1 MLLNFQNILVI
12 SPHTDDGEIGA
23 GGLIDKAI
31 RSGCL
36 VDYLA
41 FSAAEDSVPEG
52 FDRNCLRREVISATS
67 KLGILPAN
75 VEVLNYQVRNFAAVR
90 QKILDDLIR
99 IRNRKKY
106 DLVLVPARSDIHQDH
121 ATITNEAIRAFKS
134 TSILGYELIWN
145 QLNSSSACFILLDEE
160 NLQAKIDALHE
171 YESQKGRAYTSA
183 AFIRSWAITRGV
195 QAGSDFAEK
204 FDVIRLYG

>member
-1 MLLNFQNILVI
+1 MLRNFQNILVI

-90 QKILDDLIR
+90 QNILDDLIR

-171 YESQKGRAYTSA
+171 YESQIGRAYTSA